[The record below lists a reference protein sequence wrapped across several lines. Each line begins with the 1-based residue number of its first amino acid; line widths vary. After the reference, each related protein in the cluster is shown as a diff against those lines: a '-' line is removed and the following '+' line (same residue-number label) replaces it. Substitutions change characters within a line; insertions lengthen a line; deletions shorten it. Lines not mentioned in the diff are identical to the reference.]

1 MKRLIINE
9 SERELIKLLHESAIK
24 NEKKKIISE
33 GIGQTKEEYQACIKQ
48 MGSPKE
54 VYTGQWSIAGIKSVA
69 GYKFY
74 SNMRA
79 MTPNSVMTNYSCSG
93 NKIVIDGKTYT
104 VSSSTKKSSGYYI
117 KQAQTLLGVPTTGI
131 VDDKTLEAAKGIQNT
146 SQAFSGATANSG
158 TTTTTTVS
166 PVTTTSSDL

>member
-9 SERELIKLLHESAIK
+9 SERELIKILHESAIK

-33 GIGQTKEEYQACIKQ
+33 ANGQTKEEYQACIKQ
-48 MGSPKE
+48 MGSPSS
-54 VYTGQWSIAGIKSVA
+54 TTSGQWSIGGIRSLK
-69 GYKFY
+69 GYQFY
-74 SNMRA
+74 SNMRVRK
-79 MTPNSVMTNYSCSG
+79 PDGGMTNYSCSG

-131 VDDKTLEAAKGIQNT
+131 IDDKTLEATKTKLNLSGTT
-146 SQAFSGATANSG
+146 STSG
-158 TTTTTTVS
+158 TTTTTTTVA

>member
-33 GIGQTKEEYQACIKQ
+33 ANGQTKEEYQSCIKQ
-48 MGSPKE
+48 MGSPLSSPS
-54 VYTGQWSIAGIKSVA
+54 GQWSIKGIRSLK
-69 GYKFY
+69 GYQFY
-74 SNMRA
+74 SNMRV

-93 NKIVIDGKTYT
+93 NNIVIDGKTFN
-104 VSSSTKKSSGYYI
+104 VSGKKSSGYYI

-131 VDDKTLEAAKGIQNT
+131 VDDKTLEAAKTKLGVSPSTPTNT
-146 SQAFSGATANSG
+146 SS

>member
-33 GIGQTKEEYQACIKQ
+33 ANGQSKEEYQACIKQ
-48 MGSPKE
+48 MGSPASS
-54 VYTGQWSIAGIKSVA
+54 TSGQWSIGGIRSLK
-69 GYKFY
+69 GYQFY
-74 SNMRA
+74 SNMRVRK
-79 MTPNSVMTNYSCSG
+79 PDGGMTNYSCSG

-117 KQAQTLLGVPTTGI
+117 KQAQTLLGVPTTGV
-131 VDDKTLEAAKGIQNT
+131 VDDKTLEAAKTKLG
-146 SQAFSGATANSG
+146 GG
-158 TTTTTTVS
+158 TTTPSTPST
-166 PVTTTSSDL
+166 PTSNTNVDYSN